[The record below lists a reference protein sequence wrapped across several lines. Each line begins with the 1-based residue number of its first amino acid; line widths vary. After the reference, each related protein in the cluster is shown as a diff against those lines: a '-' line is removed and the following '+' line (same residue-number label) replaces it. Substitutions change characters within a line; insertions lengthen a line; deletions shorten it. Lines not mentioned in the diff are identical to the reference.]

1 MHGGG
6 REDKKKLTKPLQN
19 KAMLLPKSVLIDT
32 LLSMLNR
39 KHWTSSTVK
48 TSKMLKMSSFMRKS
62 LDQTLWSSISEFF
75 THLLKLKLWTKIQSL
90 MSRMF
95 YLLTSEIKLWNC
107 CDYERIFI
115 SCLPQIS
122 TSNLPTSHLVMVLL
136 AVIILMIPLNSEVKL
151 FVN

>member
-1 MHGGG
+1 
-6 REDKKKLTKPLQN
+6 
-19 KAMLLPKSVLIDT
+19 MLLPQSVLIDT

-62 LDQTLWSSISEFF
+62 LDQTSWSSISEFF
-75 THLLKLKLWTKIQSL
+75 THLLKIWIKIQSL
-90 MSRMF
+90 MLRMF
-95 YLLTSEIKLWNC
+95 YLLTSEIKLRNC